1 MIEGDRGRQS
11 HAAVTMAG
19 LTDPTLHQ
27 PSTRT
32 IECWSGDTLDLGRIE
47 FSDMSQMVFDSKCS
61 YLDVPFPAAD
71 GGFIMDLG
79 PEMYNMPLQP
89 YDVVPVGTIAASQIS
104 NPALDDN
111 AWSTHSWPI
120 SPISDSSTLSN
131 IASAS
136 NHTSPSG
143 STLEPSS
150 LALRCYSY
158 HQLQQQHSSEI
169 QQLAGT
175 KHRHSEIH
183 VHSAGSADA
192 TASFASQSTPSN
204 RTAVPSSNKKK
215 TIREKNR
222 SAATKYR
229 NKMKCETTELQET
242 EKQLS
247 EKNSTLSA
255 HVQELRD
262 EILALKM
269 EILRHS
275 TCNDQ
280 GIQAFILGEIRKL
293 IMD

>member
-1 MIEGDRGRQS
+1 
-11 HAAVTMAG
+11 MAG
-19 LTDPTLHQ
+19 LTDTTLHQ

-32 IECWSGDTLDLGRIE
+32 IECWSGDTFDLGRIE

-61 YLDVPFPAAD
+61 SLDAPFPAAD

-79 PEMYNMPLQP
+79 PEMYNRPLQP

-111 AWSTHSWPI
+111 AWTTHSWPI
-120 SPISDSSTLSN
+120 SPISDSSTLSI

-136 NHTSPSG
+136 T
-143 STLEPSS
+143 T
-150 LALRCYSY
+150 LALAE
-158 HQLQQQHSSEI
+158 QHSSEI

-192 TASFASQSTPSN
+192 RVSFASQSTPSN

-215 TIREKNR
+215 MIREKNR

-229 NKMKCETTELQET
+229 NRMKCEIKELQET